1 LLRARGARGDSAAGR
16 ETVGGDGRMKE
27 KAKMV
32 AIVLLAIVYAVVIFG
47 IAIAN
52 PEMTQTQL
60 LIEYW
65 KVYLLCIVALLVL
78 GYFLRR

>member
-1 LLRARGARGDSAAGR
+1 
-16 ETVGGDGRMKE
+16 MKE